1 MPTNV
6 SERRHE
12 PSAMTFCSAGT
23 SSRKTGAYFG
33 IVSWLSAL
41 GVVIAVAATATYP
54 AATDIMWLFSQV
66 P

>member
-6 SERRHE
+6 SERRHD
-12 PSAMTFCSAGT
+12 PSVGAYYNART
-23 SSRKTGAYFG
+23 SSSKTGAYFG
-33 IVSWLSAL
+33 VVSWLSAL
-41 GVVIAVAATATYP
+41 GVVIAVALTATYP